1 MSKKYKFQLPMAFVV
16 MVLSFTICW
25 QIKGVHNAAGETEIS
40 SRIDTLQS
48 ELKSAMDKSEALS
61 EENSELKSQIEN
73 YRQQLSA
80 QEQNSDELLRSDL
93 VRAEMFAGLTDVE
106 GSGIIVELKDASN
119 VQSGV
124 VDGFVMDKN
133 FGIVHDDQL
142 LMFLNELRASGAEA
156 LSLNDERIIATSEIR
171 CAGPTVSV
179 NNTKCA
185 APFVIRAIGDPDTL
199 ESALRISG
207 GAIDQVG
214 LYGIEVTVKR
224 DDKVKIGRYTGATS
238 FKYASAAE
246 EAEQK

>member
-1 MSKKYKFQLPMAFVV
+1 MIKKYKFQLPMAFVV

-25 QIKGVHNAAGETEIS
+25 QIKGVYNAASETGIS
-40 SRIDTLQS
+40 SRVDTLTA
-48 ELKSAMDKSEALS
+48 ELKSEMDKNEGLSAENQAL
-61 EENSELKSQIEN
+61 KTQIEN

-80 QEQNSDELLRSDL
+80 GEQNSDELLRADL
-93 VRAEMFAGLTDVE
+93 GKAEMFAGLTDVE

-214 LYGIEVTVKR
+214 LYGIEVTIKR
-224 DDKVKIGRYTGATS
+224 DSSVRIGKYTGAAA

-246 EAEQK
+246 EAAEK

>member
-1 MSKKYKFQLPMAFVV
+1 MIKNYKFQLSMAVV
-16 MVLSFTICW
+16 VFILSFAVCW
-25 QIKGVHNAAGETEIS
+25 QIKGVRSHKSEPEIS
-40 SRIDTLQS
+40 ARINVLQS
-48 ELKSAMDKSEALS
+48 ELKNEIDKNSNLTA
-61 EENSELKSQIEN
+61 ENETLKAQIEN
-73 YRQQLSA
+73 YRNRSA
-80 QEQNSDELLRSDL
+80 LAEDTSKLIQTDLKAAEL
-93 VRAEMFAGLTDVE
+93 FAGLTDVV
-106 GSGIIVELKDASN
+106 GPGIIVEIKDSAG
-119 VQSGV
+119 VRSGTV
-124 VDGFVMDKN
+124 NGFTMDAN

-179 NNTKCA
+179 NNTKKG

-224 DDKVKIGRYTGATS
+224 ADALNIGKYTGAS
-238 FKYASAAE
+238 MFKYAADASKGGAAE
-246 EAEQK
+246 

>member
-1 MSKKYKFQLPMAFVV
+1 MAFVV

-25 QIKGVHNAAGETEIS
+25 QIKGVHNAAGETELS
-40 SRIDTLQS
+40 SRVDTLTT
-48 ELKSAMDKSEALS
+48 ELKSEMDKNEGLS
-61 EENSELKSQIEN
+61 AENQELKTQIEN

-80 QEQNSDELLRSDL
+80 EENNSDELLRADL
-93 VRAEMFAGLTDVE
+93 GKTEMFAGLTDVA
-106 GSGIIVELKDASN
+106 GSGIIIEIKDASN
-119 VQSGV
+119 VQSGT

-199 ESALRISG
+199 ESALRITG

-214 LYGIEVTVKR
+214 LYGIEVTIKR
-224 DDKVKIGRYTGATS
+224 DSNVRIGKYTGATT

-246 EAEQK
+246 EAAEK